1 MSQSRRPW
9 WKGPACMGGM
19 LILVG
24 VILFAGFN
32 VALEATNTQE
42 FCISCHTMRGNYE
55 ESKKAPH
62 FKNPSGVQA
71 GCPDCHVPRQ
81 YGHKLVA
88 KVLAAKDVWHEM
100 LGTIDTPEKFEAH
113 RWDMASRVWAKMK
126 ANDSRE
132 CRHCHD
138 FKNMDVENQSKQA
151 NRRHTRVMQK
161 GGKTCIDCHTG
172 IAHKQPE
179 PPPGTVLPED
189 APEEESAGADKG

>member
-113 RWDMASRVWAKMK
+113 RWDMATRVWAKMK

-138 FKNMDVENQSKQA
+138 FKNMDLENQGKQA
-151 NRRHTRVMQK
+151 SRRHTRVMEK
-161 GGKTCIDCHTG
+161 GGKTCIDCHAG

-179 PPPGTVLPED
+179 PPPGAVLPED
-189 APEEESAGADKG
+189 APDEEAAGAGKG